1 MALPNYSVLDNG
13 LYELN
18 RCELMDRLPG
28 TQHLFGMGDGEAG
41 TLNVNSTKLAR
52 FRKNAR
58 TRTKAKEIV
67 TQTDS
72 TISLTLM
79 QRTEFLSGLMAMG
92 AIKPVAQVAAEDST
106 YTIDHVKVGG
116 RYFLEKQDVS
126 NVALSDESS
135 ATWTLGTHFTVADS
149 AMGVIEVI
157 ALPTGVAED
166 DEVTATFDVAASP
179 EGLNEAVIASK
190 TEFTVELFI
199 RELSEYAKPRFYRLY
214 EVSFTMD
221 GDVPLIGGDEF
232 AQWTIT
238 GSALDQGGGKGVGLM
253 RELSE

>member
-92 AIKPVAQVAAEDST
+92 AIKPVAQVAAGFDIHHRPRE
-106 YTIDHVKVGG
+106 G
-116 RYFLEKQDVS
+116 RRPIFPGEAGRLECRPLRQIFRDLDPWHPLHGSRLRDGRDRGNRPADWRCRGRRGHGHLRRCGVS
-126 NVALSDESS
+126 
-135 ATWTLGTHFTVADS
+135 G
-149 AMGVIEVI
+149 
-157 ALPTGVAED
+157 
-166 DEVTATFDVAASP
+166 
-179 EGLNEAVIASK
+179 GLNEAVIASK